1 MLVYETISTFDHGV
15 ITVDSWAGHGFWA
28 YRDGHGALYFDAA
41 LDGRLRLQDWDGAD
55 DLPAAVWFEL
65 SHAGVDLSHVLI
77 DE

>member
-1 MLVYETISTFDHGV
+1 MYETISTFPHGV
-15 ITVDSWAGHGFWA
+15 ITVDAWAGHGYWA
-28 YRDGHGALYFDAA
+28 FLDTHGALYFDAA
-41 LDGRLRLQDWDGAD
+41 LDGRMRLQDWDGAD